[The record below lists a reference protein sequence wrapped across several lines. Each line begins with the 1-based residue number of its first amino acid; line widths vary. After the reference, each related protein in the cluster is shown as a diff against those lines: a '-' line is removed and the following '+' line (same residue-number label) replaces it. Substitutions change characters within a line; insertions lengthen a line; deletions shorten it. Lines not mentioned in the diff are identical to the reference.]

1 MPTPNPA
8 SVRKETL
15 QQQVEELCG
24 ATVRASANEPGFH
37 FRARRPEI
45 NGRPSG
51 IRAPHLQPDLQQ
63 DDLRS
68 FRGAADGI
76 ALRLRHSDMALHR
89 SLMPETP
96 TGELLFELMEQLRV
110 ETFATLKGTQANL
123 DHRFRSWC
131 AHFCASQLTETHVGL
146 LVYTIAQVVWSRLS
160 GQPVEEST
168 EGLIEP
174 QRMMLAPHI
183 GTYLAGLRRYRH
195 QQADYA
201 TQALGIVQVIDELV
215 QVLDSPEKQAENAKE
230 IAKTINT
237 FGLILY
243 PDEGDEGQMPG
254 ISSASSRAELLAQ
267 LANYKIYSTK
277 YDREVTA
284 NTLIQPQQRTTLRQ
298 QLDEQIRN
306 QGVNT
311 HRLAREL
318 TKVLAVPSRDGWQS
332 GEEAGYI
339 DGRRLPRLITAPDDH
354 RIFQLPRLRPVSH
367 STVTFLMDNSG
378 SMKAH
383 APAIAMFLE
392 LFTKALEHT
401 GTPTEVLGFSTRSWQ
416 GGKLYKE
423 WMRQGRPENPGR
435 LCELQ
440 HIVYKD
446 ADTAYRRARPAFA
459 TLLKP
464 DIYKEGVDG
473 EALLWAANRLLKR
486 PEQRRILIVL
496 SDGCPMETATHLT
509 NDEQYLD
516 SHLVQVANM
525 LQARSDI
532 ELYALGF
539 GLDLSRYYRNSLAL
553 DLPEPLENKVFMDVI
568 RLLRR

>member
-1 MPTPNPA
+1 MPTPSTPPA
-8 SVRKETL
+8 RKEAL

-51 IRAPHLQPDLQQ
+51 IRAPHLQPDLQH

-76 ALRLRHSDMALHR
+76 ALRLRYSDMALHR
-89 SLMPETP
+89 SLIPTTP

-110 ETFATLKGTQANL
+110 ETFATLKGTQANVQ
-123 DHRFRSWC
+123 HRFRRWC

-183 GTYLAGLRRYRH
+183 GTDLAGLRRHRQH
-195 QQADYA
+195 QANYA
-201 TQALGIVQVIDELV
+201 AHALGIVQVIDELV
-215 QVLDSPEKQAENAKE
+215 QVLDSPDKQTENAKE

-243 PDEGDEGQMPG
+243 PDEGEDGHKPG
-254 ISSASSRAELLAQ
+254 VSHADAHAGFMAQ
-267 LANYKIYSTK
+267 LAHYRIFSRQ
-277 YDREVTA
+277 YDREVA
-284 NTLIQPQQRTTLRQ
+284 ADTLIQPQQRTSLRL
-298 QLDEQIRN
+298 QLDEQIRS

-318 TKVLAVPSRDGWQS
+318 SKVLTIPSHDGWQS
-332 GEEAGYI
+332 GEESGQI
-339 DGRRLPRLITAPDDH
+339 DGRRLPRLITSPDDH
-354 RIFQLPRLRPVSH
+354 RVFQQPKTRPVSH

-392 LFTKALEHT
+392 LFTKALEQT

-423 WMRQGRPENPGR
+423 WMRQGKPENPGR

-473 EALLWAANRLLKR
+473 EALLWAADRLLKR
-486 PEQRRILIVL
+486 SAQRRILIVL

-516 SHLVQVANM
+516 NHLVQVAGM
-525 LQARSDI
+525 LQARADL

>member
-1 MPTPNPA
+1 MSQERA
-8 SVRKETL
+8 SPPRHETL

-37 FRARRPEI
+37 FRARRPEL

-51 IRAPHLQPDLQQ
+51 IRAPHLQADLQI

-76 ALRLRHSDMALHR
+76 ALRLQHSDINLHR
-89 SLMPETP
+89 TLSPPSP

-110 ETFATLKGTQANL
+110 ETFTTLQGTQANL
-123 DHRFRSWC
+123 KHRFRSWC

-160 GQPVEEST
+160 GYPVEEST

-183 GTYLAGLRRYRH
+183 GGALAGLRKARH
-195 QQADYA
+195 QQAEYA
-201 TQALGIVQVIDELV
+201 THALAIVQVIDELV
-215 QVLDSPEKQAENAKE
+215 QQLDTPDKQAQHTKE
-230 IAKTINT
+230 IAKTINS
-237 FGLILY
+237 FGLIFY
-243 PDEGDEGQMPG
+243 PEEGQEGLMPG
-254 ISSASSRAELLAQ
+254 TQVGQQSVSMAEMLAR
-267 LANYKIYSTK
+267 YRIYSTHA
-277 YDREVTA
+277 DREIPATA
-284 NTLIQPQQRTTLRQ
+284 LIQPAQQAKLRQ
-298 QLDEQIRN
+298 QLNEQIQS

-311 HRLAREL
+311 HRLARAL
-318 TKVLAVPSRDGWQS
+318 HKALSTHCQDGWQS
-332 GEEAGYI
+332 GEETGHI
-339 DGRRLPRLITAPDDH
+339 DGRLLPKLITRPGDH
-354 RIFQLPRLRPVSH
+354 RVFQHHRHAPVSH

-383 APAIAMFLE
+383 ANAIAVFLE
-392 LFTKALEHT
+392 LFTKTLELT

-416 GGKLYKE
+416 GGKLYKSWQRE
-423 WMRQGRPENPGR
+423 GRPDNPGR

-440 HIVYKD
+440 HIIYK
-446 ADTAYRRARPAFA
+446 AANTSFRRARPAFA

-473 EALLWAANRLLKR
+473 EALLWAAQRLLAR
-486 PEQRRILIVL
+486 PAQRRILIVL
-496 SDGCPMETATHLT
+496 SDGCPMETATHLA
-509 NDEQYLD
+509 NDEHYLD
-516 SHLVQVANM
+516 NHLKQVAA
-525 LQARSDI
+525 QIEAHSQI

-539 GLDLSRYYRNSLAL
+539 GLDLSRYYRNSLEL
-553 DLPEPLENKVFMDVI
+553 DLPTPLENKVFMDVI
-568 RLLRR
+568 RLLQR

>member
-1 MPTPNPA
+1 MPTPSTPPA
-8 SVRKETL
+8 RKEAL

-51 IRAPHLQPDLQQ
+51 IRAPHLQPDLQH

-76 ALRLRHSDMALHR
+76 ALRLRYSDMALHR
-89 SLMPETP
+89 SLIPTTP

-110 ETFATLKGTQANL
+110 ETFATLKGTQANVQ
-123 DHRFRSWC
+123 HRFRRWC

-183 GTYLAGLRRYRH
+183 GTDLAGLRRHRQH
-195 QQADYA
+195 QANYA
-201 TQALGIVQVIDELV
+201 AHALGIVQVIDELV
-215 QVLDSPEKQAENAKE
+215 QVLDSPEKQTENAKE

-243 PDEGDEGQMPG
+243 PDEGEDGHKPG
-254 ISSASSRAELLAQ
+254 VSHANAHTGLMAQ
-267 LANYKIYSTK
+267 LAHYRIFSRQ
-277 YDREVTA
+277 YDREVA
-284 NTLIQPQQRTTLRQ
+284 ADTLIQPQQRTSLRL
-298 QLDEQIRN
+298 QLDEQIRS

-318 TKVLAVPSRDGWQS
+318 SKVLTIPSNDGWQS
-332 GEEAGYI
+332 GEESGQI
-339 DGRRLPRLITAPDDH
+339 DGRRLPRLITSPDDH
-354 RIFQLPRLRPVSH
+354 RVFQQPKTRPVSH

-392 LFTKALEHT
+392 LFTKALEQT

-423 WMRQGRPENPGR
+423 WMRQGKPENPGR

-446 ADTAYRRARPAFA
+446 ADTAYRRARQAFA

-473 EALLWAANRLLKR
+473 EALLWAADRLLKR
-486 PEQRRILIVL
+486 SAQRRILIVL

-516 SHLVQVANM
+516 NHLVQVAGM
-525 LQARSDI
+525 LQARADL